1 MRPPV
6 ERRAGERLLNPGH
19 TSCPTTWVR
28 NVLFSMPSMRTWTC
42 LAAATL
48 LAGCPSS
55 DDDEP
60 AGSGTATDGGGS
72 TSSDPGSSS
81 GNASDTDSGS
91 TGVDATGS
99 SSGGDTDTDTAD
111 PDTGS
116 GSTTGGVEGCGLPV
130 ELGVADL
137 GELEI
142 DGFHVVGTR
151 IAAAIRG
158 DGVALLDASD
168 PAAVSILGMIDPDGG
183 PTYRA
188 AQSGDY
194 IVGGRRGGGAFM
206 VDATDP
212 ANMVEL
218 WVDENL
224 DTEDILYGDLLYL
237 ASSAGLSIVDV
248 STPDAPSILVED
260 LQQDAAENNI
270 GGSTIT
276 QMADVLYM
284 AGFSFTSI
292 DVSTPATPTTLADV
306 DDAGR
311 PDNLV
316 SAGGYVYVG
325 GNDGVNIFD
334 ASDPASP
341 VLVGTYPGER
351 GSVLALDADTDRL
364 FVFASSTTSTQVPFL
379 RIVDVSDKANPVEV
393 GSMYEDLDDPL
404 WAQYEEGTL
413 YFTTD
418 ATDVASLYILEG
430 CPPPK

>member
-1 MRPPV
+1 
-6 ERRAGERLLNPGH
+6 
-19 TSCPTTWVR
+19 
-28 NVLFSMPSMRTWTC
+28 MRTWTC

-48 LAGCPSS
+48 LAGCPST

-60 AGSGTATDGGGS
+60 AGSGTATDGAGS
-72 TSSDPGSSS
+72 TSTAPGSTSDA
-81 GNASDTDSGS
+81 GSDTDSG
-91 TGVDATGS
+91 TTDVDSTGS
-99 SSGGDTDTDTAD
+99 SSGSDTDTDTDTAD

-116 GSTTGGVEGCGLPV
+116 GSTTGGIEGCGLPV

-137 GELEI
+137 GELDI
-142 DGFHVVGTR
+142 DGFHVVGTQ

-188 AQSGDY
+188 AQNGNY

-218 WVDENL
+218 WVDEDL

-237 ASSAGLSIVDV
+237 ASAAGISIVDV
-248 STPDAPSILVED
+248 ATPETPTIIVED

-276 QMADVLYM
+276 QMAEVLYM

-316 SAGGYVYVG
+316 SADGYVYVG

-334 ASDPASP
+334 ASDPSSP
-341 VLVGTYPGER
+341 TLVGTYPGER
-351 GSVLALDADTDRL
+351 GSVLALDASTDRL
-364 FVFASSTTSTQVPFL
+364 FVFSSSTTSTAVPFL

-430 CPPPK
+430 CPPPE

>member
-1 MRPPV
+1 
-6 ERRAGERLLNPGH
+6 
-19 TSCPTTWVR
+19 
-28 NVLFSMPSMRTWTC
+28 MPSIRTWTC

-48 LAGCPSS
+48 LAGCPSTN
-55 DDDEP
+55 DDEP
-60 AGSGTATDGGGS
+60 AGSGTATDGAGS
-72 TSSDPGSSS
+72 TSAASGSTSDAG
-81 GNASDTDSGS
+81 SDTDSV
-91 TGVDATGS
+91 TTNVDSTGS
-99 SSGGDTDTDTAD
+99 SSAGDTDTDTDSAD

-116 GSTTGGVEGCGLPV
+116 GSTTEGVEGCGLPI

-137 GELEI
+137 GELDI
-142 DGFHVVGTR
+142 DGFHVVGTQ
-151 IAAAIRG
+151 IAAAVRG

-188 AQSGDY
+188 AQNGHY

-218 WVDENL
+218 WVNEDL

-237 ASSAGLSIVDV
+237 ASAAGVSIVDV
-248 STPDAPSILVED
+248 ATPDTPTILVQD

-316 SAGGYVYVG
+316 SANGYVYVG

-334 ASDPASP
+334 TSDPSNP
-341 VLVGTYPGER
+341 TLVGTYPGAR
-351 GSVLALDADTDRL
+351 GTVLALDASTDRL
-364 FVFASSTTSTQVPFL
+364 FVFSSSTTSTAVPFL
-379 RIVDVSDKANPVEV
+379 RIVDISDKANPVEV

-418 ATDVASLYILEG
+418 ATEVASLYILEG
-430 CPPPK
+430 CPPPE

>member
-1 MRPPV
+1 
-6 ERRAGERLLNPGH
+6 
-19 TSCPTTWVR
+19 
-28 NVLFSMPSMRTWTC
+28 MPSMRSWTC

-48 LAGCPSS
+48 LAGCPST

-60 AGSGTATDGGGS
+60 AGSGTATDGGS
-72 TSSDPGSSS
+72 TSTDPGSSS
-81 GNASDTDSGS
+81 GGGGDTDSGS
-91 TGVDATGS
+91 TGVDVTGS
-99 SSGGDTDTDTAD
+99 SSGGDTDSTD

-116 GSTTGGVEGCGLPV
+116 GSTSGGVEGCGVPV

-151 IAAAIRG
+151 IAAALRG
-158 DGVALLDASD
+158 DGVALLDVSD
-168 PAAVSILGMIDPDGG
+168 PAAVSVLGTSDPDGG

-188 AQSGDY
+188 ALNGDY

-218 WVDENL
+218 WVNEDL
-224 DTEDILYGDLLYL
+224 DTEDIVYDDLLFL
-237 ASSAGLSIVDV
+237 ASSAGISVVDV
-248 STPDAPSILVED
+248 TTPNTPSILVED

-316 SAGGYVYVG
+316 SADGYVYVG

-341 VLVGTYPGER
+341 MLVGTYAGER
-351 GSVLALDADTDRL
+351 ASVLALDPDTDRL
-364 FVFASSTTSTQVPFL
+364 FVFGSSTTSTQVPFL
-379 RIVDVSDKANPVEV
+379 RIVDVSDKANPVEL

-404 WAQYEEGTL
+404 WAQYEQGTL

-430 CPPPK
+430 CPPPE

>member
-1 MRPPV
+1 
-6 ERRAGERLLNPGH
+6 
-19 TSCPTTWVR
+19 
-28 NVLFSMPSMRTWTC
+28 MPSMRSWTC

-48 LAGCPSS
+48 LAGCPST

-60 AGSGTATDGGGS
+60 AGSGTATDGGS
-72 TSSDPGSSS
+72 TSTDPGSSS
-81 GNASDTDSGS
+81 GGGGDTDSGS
-91 TGVDATGS
+91 TGVDVTGS
-99 SSGGDTDTDTAD
+99 SSGGDTDSTD

-116 GSTTGGVEGCGLPV
+116 GSTSGGVEGCGLPV

-151 IAAAIRG
+151 IAAALRG
-158 DGVALLDASD
+158 DGVALLDVSD
-168 PAAVSILGMIDPDGG
+168 PAAVSVLGTSDPDGG

-188 AQSGDY
+188 ALNGDY

-218 WVDENL
+218 WVNEDL
-224 DTEDILYGDLLYL
+224 DTEDIVYDDLLFL
-237 ASSAGLSIVDV
+237 ASSAGISVVDV
-248 STPDAPSILVED
+248 TTPDTPSILVED

-316 SAGGYVYVG
+316 SADGYVYVG

-341 VLVGTYPGER
+341 MLVGTYAGER
-351 GSVLALDADTDRL
+351 ASVLALDPDTDRL
-364 FVFASSTTSTQVPFL
+364 FVFGSSTTSTQVPFL
-379 RIVDVSDKANPVEV
+379 RIVDVSDKANPVEL

-404 WAQYEEGTL
+404 WAQYEQGTL

-430 CPPPK
+430 CPPPE